1 MFRIIN
7 FLTLIRYI
15 AVAATIIS
23 VGAYELL
30 RNFLMSDLPIVRI
43 MSITPWVV
51 IVILFLITN
60 KTITRGIWGVLSYF
74 NTSLYPD
81 LNGTWHGEI
90 VLENGDMIEA
100 KAVIRQT
107 LLQTQ
112 IDLHTATSKS
122 VTLET
127 TPAEESGQLK
137 LYYSYRSTPKNIAW
151 KPYTGSTIFDVRTAT
166 LEPKRPLELSG
177 YYFTD
182 RKTTGRVRLQLIS
195 KENSADVS
203 FY

>member
-30 RNFLMSDLPIVRI
+30 RNYWMSDLPIIRI
-43 MSITPWVV
+43 LSITPWVV
-51 IVILFLITN
+51 IVILFFITN
-60 KTITRGIWGVLSYF
+60 KTITRMIWGVMSYF

-81 LNGTWHGEI
+81 LNGTWGGEVI
-90 VLENGDMIEA
+90 FEDGKTIEA
-100 KAVIRQT
+100 RAVIRQT

-122 VTLET
+122 ITLET

-137 LYYSYRSTPKNIAW
+137 LYYSYRSSPKNISW

-166 LEPKRPLELSG
+166 QEPKRPLELSG